1 MMDIYGKTDA
11 VTEWAKKWP
20 EFDGYLKLNATK
32 TELDES
38 SLVTNYTDVSV
49 GEPYIDK
56 TAPRRYMFSL
66 NLVLSWSDGF
76 DDTNLDSMKYASKL
90 LDWVND
96 QFDEGNLPDFG
107 DAIITSIETDQNLPA
122 LNFVFADDSLAQ
134 YTIAARIDYIE

>member
-1 MMDIYGKTDA
+1 MMDIYGKTEA
-11 VTEWAKKWP
+11 VVEWAKTWP
-20 EFDGYLKLNATK
+20 GFDDLLKLNATK
-32 TELDES
+32 SEYDEK
-38 SLVTNYTDVSV
+38 SLVTNYTDVTT
-49 GEPYIDK
+49 GEPFIDK

-66 NLVLSWSDGF
+66 NLILSWSDGV
-76 DDTNLDSMKYASKL
+76 DDVNIEAMQKASKL